1 MAAHMLTDEG
11 RELVGRAVAE
21 AEANSS
27 GEIVTIVTAQSDS
40 YADIALIWSAM
51 IAFIA
56 LVVLALAAPFY
67 LSLWDRLTGGW
78 ASEWGPRSL
87 FGVAA
92 TVAMLKFLG
101 TWLILLWRPLR
112 LWLVPAPI
120 RHRRVRTRAVTLFRA
135 AADRRTSGRTGILIY
150 LSTAE
155 RRAEI
160 VADDAIATCV
170 DPGVWGDAMGAMLAH
185 LRDGRMAEGMAEAV
199 RKVGIVLAEHLPVT
213 AGDVNEL
220 PDRLIEV

>member
-1 MAAHMLTDEG
+1 MARHMLSDEG
-11 RELVGRAVAE
+11 REMVTRAVAE

-27 GEIVTIVTAQSDS
+27 GEIVTIVAEQSDR
-40 YADIALIWSAM
+40 YDDIALIWSAL
-51 IAFIA
+51 IAFLA
-56 LVVLALAAPFY
+56 LIVLALFAPAY
-67 LSLWDRLTGGW
+67 LSLWNRLTGGW
-78 ASEWGPRSL
+78 TTEWGPRSL

-120 RHRRVRTRAVTLFRA
+120 RHQRVRDRATMLFKA

-150 LSTAE
+150 LSLGE
-155 RRAEI
+155 HRAEI
-160 VADDAIATCV
+160 VADNAIATRV
-170 DPGVWGDAMGAMLAH
+170 DPAVWGEAMAAMIGH
-185 LRDGRMAEGMAEAV
+185 LREGRLGEGMAEAV
-199 RKVGIVLAEHLPVT
+199 RKVGIILAEHLPVA
-213 AGDVNEL
+213 AGDINEL